1 MVMDFSNMPGPG
13 IEDDGLVDNPCWPK
27 ELIDDPG
34 FACTSSRSF
43 FFQEGSSLMLCSAPG
58 RSMVHYR

>member
-27 ELIDDPG
+27 GLIDDPG
-34 FACTSSRSF
+34 FACTSSRSLF
-43 FFQEGSSLMLCSAPG
+43 IQEVQSLILCSAPG
-58 RSMVHYR
+58 

>member
-34 FACTSSRSF
+34 FACTSSRSLF
-43 FFQEGSSLMLCSAPG
+43 IQEVQSLILCSAPG
-58 RSMVHYR
+58 

>member
-43 FFQEGSSLMLCSAPG
+43 IANALQCSGTIHGTPSITAT
-58 RSMVHYR
+58 R